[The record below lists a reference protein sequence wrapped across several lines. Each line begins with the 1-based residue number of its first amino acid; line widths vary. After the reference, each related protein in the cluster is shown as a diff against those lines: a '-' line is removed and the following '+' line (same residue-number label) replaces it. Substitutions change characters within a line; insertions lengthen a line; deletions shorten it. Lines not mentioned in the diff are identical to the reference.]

1 MVQPRSFHE
10 IVSRLDYPMIVVT
23 AAARGERSGCL
34 VGFHTQV
41 SIEPALFLVCISWRN
56 QTSRVAARS
65 EHLAVHFL
73 GEHDLDLAVLF
84 GAQTGDAAD
93 KFAACAW
100 ENHRYGVPLL
110 TKPAAWFVGRVLER
124 LTLGDHVGHLLE
136 PVDARLS
143 TPVPQLGFQHVKGMQ
158 PGHEA

>member
-1 MVQPRSFHE
+1 
-10 IVSRLDYPMIVVT
+10 
-23 AAARGERSGCL
+23 
-34 VGFHTQV
+34 
-41 SIEPALFLVCISWRN
+41 
-56 QTSRVAARS
+56 
-65 EHLAVHFL
+65 VHFL
-73 GEHDLDLAVLF
+73 GEHDLELAVLF

-110 TKPAAWFVGRVLER
+110 TKPAAWFVGRVMER

-143 TPVPQLGFQHVKGMQ
+143 TPVPQLGFQQVKGMQ